1 LLALLLWTRTDILG
15 AWSSEYRK
23 PLYLANVLMLYML
36 VAIGL
41 NVLSGYAGAASIGH
55 IALYGIGAYTSAI
68 LTTEYDWN
76 FWPAVLAGACVAMLA
91 ALPVGLILLRL
102 SGWYFSVVTL
112 LLVVVVYDLW
122 IQQKDLTGGGA

>member
-1 LLALLLWTRTDILG
+1 MVKRLTPRRPHLQLIGLARQAHWAAGILLLLALLVWTQTDIGG
-15 AWSSEYRK
+15 AWSSEFRK

-41 NVLSGYAGAASIGH
+41 NILSGYAGAASIGH

-76 FWPAVLAGACVAMLA
+76 FWPAVLA
-91 ALPVGLILLRL
+91 
-102 SGWYFSVVTL
+102 
-112 LLVVVVYDLW
+112 
-122 IQQKDLTGGGA
+122 